1 MADRRGRWPVL
12 AALLAAACVL
22 AAPLATGALA
32 ETGAAQFAAKLGRA
46 NPEPSTGRAAR
57 QAVQAQAVKAKRFM
71 VAAAN
76 PLAARAALAVLKE
89 GGSAVDAAITAQLV
103 LNLVEPQSSGIGG
116 GAFMLHWDARA
127 RELTTYDGRE
137 TAPKGI
143 SPGVFEALA
152 GSRKGFFAAVGSG
165 ASVGVPG
172 LLRLLERAHKKHGTL
187 KWKRLFAR
195 AIALAEGGFEMSPR
209 LHLLLAR
216 FPKLADDPGA
226 RALYFGAGGK
236 PKPVGSRIVNR
247 AFAASLRLIA
257 GKGADAF
264 YNGPLAAKIAGATRR
279 PPGHPG
285 TMSTADLAGYRAYA
299 RDPVCGRYRGY
310 RVCGMG
316 PPSSGGMTVIQI
328 LGILERFDLGA
339 LGPASPRGA
348 HLLAEA
354 GSLAFADRN
363 RYIADPDFVFVPV
376 RGLLD
381 RAYIAR
387 RSRLIGTRPVLG
399 KTQPGDPPG
408 KRSLL
413 WGDGVSPEQPATS
426 HISVVDGSGN
436 AVSMTTSI
444 EFAFGSRRMVGG
456 FLLNNQ
462 LTDFSF
468 RGKRGG
474 RPVANRVEPGKRP
487 RSSMA
492 PTMVFDKGG
501 KLVLVLGSPGGSRI
515 IGYVARTLVAVLD
528 WGLDIQAA
536 IDLGHLQSRNGA
548 RVDIE
553 KGTGAQAL
561 AGPLRRLGH
570 RVRVTSMNS
579 GLHGIQITETGLLG
593 GADPRREGVA
603 VGE

>member
-1 MADRRGRWPVL
+1 MAERRRGYFVL
-12 AALLAAACVL
+12 AAALSL
-22 AAPLATGALA
+22 AAPLATGPLA
-32 ETGAAQFAAKLGRA
+32 ETGAPA
-46 NPEPSTGRAAR
+46 PEPSTGRVTR
-57 QAVQAQAVKAKRFM
+57 QAVVAKKIM

-76 PLAARAALAVLKE
+76 PLAAKAALAVLKE
-89 GGSAVDAAITAQLV
+89 GGSAVDATIAAQLV

-116 GAFMLHWDARA
+116 GAFLLHWDAKA

-137 TAPKGI
+137 AAPKGI
-143 SPGVFEALA
+143 PPTVFEALA

-172 LLRLLERAHKKHGTL
+172 LLRLLERTHNKHGKL
-187 KWKRLFAR
+187 AWKRLFAP

-209 LHLLLAR
+209 LHGLLTR
-216 FPKLADDPGA
+216 FPKLADDGAA
-226 RALYFGAGGK
+226 RALYFGADGK
-236 PKPVGSRIVNR
+236 PKPVGSRILNR

-264 YNGPLAAKIAGATRR
+264 YRGPLAAKIVAATRR
-279 PPGHPG
+279 PPGPLG
-285 TMSTADLAGYRAYA
+285 TLSEADLAGYRAHR

-328 LGILERFDLGA
+328 LGILERFDLSA

-363 RYIADPDFVFVPV
+363 RYIADPDFVLVPV
-376 RGLLD
+376 RGLLG

-387 RSRLIGTRPVLG
+387 RSALIGTKPVLG
-399 KTQPGDPPG
+399 KTAPGDPPG
-408 KRSLL
+408 KRTRL
-413 WGDGVSPEQPATS
+413 WGDGVSPELPATS
-426 HISVVDGSGN
+426 HISVVDRHGN

-468 RGKRGG
+468 RGRRGG

-492 PTMVFDKGG
+492 PTMVFDREG
-501 KLVLVLGSPGGSRI
+501 KLILVLGSPGGSRI
-515 IGYVARTLVAVLD
+515 IGYVARTIVAVLD
-528 WGLDIQAA
+528 WRLDIQAA
-536 IDLGHLQSRNGA
+536 IDLGHLQSRNAG

-553 KGTGAQAL
+553 KGTGAAAL

-570 RVRVTSMNS
+570 KVRLTSMNS
-579 GLHGIQITETGLLG
+579 GLHAIQITETGLLG
-593 GADPRREGVA
+593 AADPRREGVA
-603 VGE
+603 LGE